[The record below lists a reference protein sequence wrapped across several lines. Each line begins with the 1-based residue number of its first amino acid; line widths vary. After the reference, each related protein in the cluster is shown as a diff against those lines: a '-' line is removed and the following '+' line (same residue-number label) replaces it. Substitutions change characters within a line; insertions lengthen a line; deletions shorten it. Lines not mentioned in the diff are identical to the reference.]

1 MIREGFDNDLKY
13 LSSQVLVM
21 MDMVRDILTEV
32 IRTLEEQDT
41 NGAREVFK
49 LDDKI
54 DEKMNEIEEKCIEL
68 IALQQPKAK
77 DLRTLFSLIKMVT
90 DLERMGDYCVNIA
103 REVILIGKE
112 PLMKELKD
120 IPKMRDIIL
129 NMIDA
134 TKISFKELDADLAI
148 EVSRDDEMIDE
159 IYKDI
164 YNEVLLK
171 IHENR
176 ENISQGTKLLFIG
189 RYLERIA
196 DHLTNVCEKIVYI
209 TRGERL
215 ELN

>member
-13 LSSQVLVM
+13 ISSQVLAM
-21 MDMVRDILTEV
+21 MDMVGDILTEV
-32 IRTLEEQDT
+32 IRTLEEQDVK
-41 NGAREVFK
+41 GAREIFK

-103 REVILIGKE
+103 REVIIIGKE

-120 IPKMRDIIL
+120 IPKMRDIIT
-129 NMIDA
+129 NMLDL
-134 TKISFKELDADLAI
+134 TKISFKELDTELAV
-148 EVSRDDEMIDE
+148 EVCRDDELIDE

-176 ENISQGTKLLFIG
+176 ENIRQGTKLLFIG
-189 RYLERIA
+189 RYMERIA
-196 DHLTNVCEKIVYI
+196 DHLTNVCEKVVYI
-209 TRGERL
+209 ANGERL

>member
-32 IRTLEEQDT
+32 IRTLEEQDVQ
-41 NGAREVFK
+41 GAREIFK
-49 LDDKI
+49 FDDKI
-54 DEKMNEIEEKCIEL
+54 DEKMNQIEEKCIEL

-134 TKISFKELDADLAI
+134 TKISFKGLDADLAI

>member
-32 IRTLEEQDT
+32 IRTLEEQDVQ
-41 NGAREVFK
+41 GAREIFK
-49 LDDKI
+49 FDDRI
-54 DEKMNEIEEKCIEL
+54 DEKMNQIEEKCIEL

>member
-32 IRTLEEQDT
+32 IRTLEEQDVQ
-41 NGAREVFK
+41 GAREIFK
-49 LDDKI
+49 FDDKI
-54 DEKMNEIEEKCIEL
+54 DEKMNQIEEKCIEL

>member
-32 IRTLEEQDT
+32 IRTLEEQDVQ
-41 NGAREVFK
+41 GAREIFK
-49 LDDKI
+49 FDDRI
-54 DEKMNEIEEKCIEL
+54 DEKMNQIEEKCIEL

-189 RYLERIA
+189 RHLERIA

>member
-21 MDMVRDILTEV
+21 IDMVRDILTEV

-164 YNEVLLK
+164 YNEILLK

>member
-1 MIREGFDNDLKY
+1 MIREGFENDLKY
-13 LSSQVLVM
+13 LSSQVFVM

-32 IRTLEEQDT
+32 IRTLEEQDVH
-41 NGAREVFK
+41 GAREIFK
-49 LDDKI
+49 FDDKI
-54 DEKMNEIEEKCIEL
+54 DEKMDQIEEKCIEL

>member
-32 IRTLEEQDT
+32 IRTLEEQDVH
-41 NGAREVFK
+41 GAREIFK
-49 LDDKI
+49 FGDRI
-54 DEKMNEIEEKCIEL
+54 DEKMNQIEEKCIEL

>member
-1 MIREGFDNDLKY
+1 
-13 LSSQVLVM
+13 
-21 MDMVRDILTEV
+21 
-32 IRTLEEQDT
+32 
-41 NGAREVFK
+41 
-49 LDDKI
+49 
-54 DEKMNEIEEKCIEL
+54 
-68 IALQQPKAK
+68 
-77 DLRTLFSLIKMVT
+77 MVT

-196 DHLTNVCEKIVYI
+196 DHLTNVCEKNSIYY
-209 TRGERL
+209 
-215 ELN
+215 

>member
-32 IRTLEEQDT
+32 IRTLEEQDVH
-41 NGAREVFK
+41 GAREIFK
-49 LDDKI
+49 FDDRI
-54 DEKMNEIEEKCIEL
+54 DEKMNQIEEKCIEL

-77 DLRTLFSLIKMVT
+77 DLRILFSLIKMVT

-176 ENISQGTKLLFIG
+176 EKQVKNKP
-189 RYLERIA
+189 
-196 DHLTNVCEKIVYI
+196 D
-209 TRGERL
+209 
-215 ELN
+215 

>member
-32 IRTLEEQDT
+32 IRTLEEQDV
-41 NGAREVFK
+41 NGAREIFK
-49 LDDKI
+49 FDDKI
-54 DEKMNEIEEKCIEL
+54 DEKMNQIEEKCIEL